1 MGQAKRRG
9 TREERVAQSI
19 ERQAEEK
26 EERIRREKEIWE
38 AMTPEQRAAH
48 LARQE
53 KARNALRLVSG
64 IGGLLGAHIYYPR

>member
-19 ERQAEEK
+19 ERQAAEK
-26 EERIRREKEIWE
+26 EARIQRDKEMWA
-38 AMTPEQRAAH
+38 AMTPEQRAQH

-64 IGGLLGAHIYYPR
+64 VGGLLGPHSYYPR